1 MIEVKTNLSFPGWF
15 EVMHNGQMIKEVQGY
30 RKALRIAK
38 DIAKK
43 FKVRYV
49 LSKGEIID
57 LKSQEP
63 VSTDTQVSEQ
73 ASESDAQK
81 TTVGEQVAP
90 DESIE
95 PDQETSDRP
104 PDELYLG
111 MNGKTCGPFSPDKTM
126 ELLLSG
132 EVGKDNLAWK
142 RGMDE
147 WQPLKEVWPNC
158 VNLASTSGT
167 DETDPPPDL
176 SERMRNE
183 LRKDCT
189 PVA

>member
-1 MIEVKTNLSFPGWF
+1 MIEVKTNLSFSEWF
-15 EVMHNGQMIKEVQGY
+15 EVMHNGQMIEEVQGY

-49 LSKGEIID
+49 LSKEEIID

-104 PDELYLG
+104 PRRVVLG
-111 MNGKTCGPFSPDKTM
+111 HERENMWALFPRQNHGAPFIGRS
-126 ELLLSG
+126 
-132 EVGKDNLAWK
+132 
-142 RGMDE
+142 R
-147 WQPLKEVWPNC
+147 
-158 VNLASTSGT
+158 
-167 DETDPPPDL
+167 
-176 SERMRNE
+176 ER
-183 LRKDCT
+183 
-189 PVA
+189 